1 MAEEYSNQNAKKVL
15 VADSDPAV
23 LQAMKDQLQAIG
35 FHATVVDTDT
45 MATEHLR
52 SEMFAAVVVDHDLSG
67 EGKGLDLLAQ
77 VKEIQPDTSRLML
90 ASGVSIDEM
99 TRIAS
104 KGLVFRYLTKPWMTN
119 DMKVAILNASERY
132 CLRKEIEAQENRIQ
146 TLTDKLQVAEKS
158 VTQANA
164 NLAATDEDGDAA
176 SGEAPAATPRVAVS
190 FSSDE
195 EDIALTAMNRMLYT
209 FHPNLGNTALRA
221 KALCATIA
229 DALGLSETDAH
240 TLDLAAQ
247 THDIGLMNSEIGMVR
262 RWMRSPAKCSPEEME
277 VIRKHP
283 EIAEE
288 TLLALHESYAPVAKI
303 VRHHHENWDGTGY
316 PDKLKG
322 ETIPRLSRL
331 LAPVIYYCNQNMAD
345 MQLIREMETELADRV
360 FDPDAVRTL
369 VQAVPLTRMP
379 RGEREILLIELK
391 PGMELA
397 RPIFNTNNM
406 KLLDAG
412 LILEEKHVNKVHSI
426 NNMTPINPLCL
437 VYC

>member
-146 TLTDKLQVAEKS
+146 TLTDKLQVA
-158 VTQANA
+158 
-164 NLAATDEDGDAA
+164 
-176 SGEAPAATPRVAVS
+176 
-190 FSSDE
+190 
-195 EDIALTAMNRMLYT
+195 
-209 FHPNLGNTALRA
+209 
-221 KALCATIA
+221 
-229 DALGLSETDAH
+229 
-240 TLDLAAQ
+240 
-247 THDIGLMNSEIGMVR
+247 
-262 RWMRSPAKCSPEEME
+262 
-277 VIRKHP
+277 
-283 EIAEE
+283 
-288 TLLALHESYAPVAKI
+288 
-303 VRHHHENWDGTGY
+303 
-316 PDKLKG
+316 
-322 ETIPRLSRL
+322 
-331 LAPVIYYCNQNMAD
+331 
-345 MQLIREMETELADRV
+345 
-360 FDPDAVRTL
+360 
-369 VQAVPLTRMP
+369 
-379 RGEREILLIELK
+379 
-391 PGMELA
+391 
-397 RPIFNTNNM
+397 
-406 KLLDAG
+406 
-412 LILEEKHVNKVHSI
+412 
-426 NNMTPINPLCL
+426 
-437 VYC
+437 

>member
-146 TLTDKLQVAEKS
+146 TLTDKLQVAEQS
-158 VTQANA
+158 VNQANA
-164 NLAATDEDGDAA
+164 NLAATNEDGDAA
-176 SGEAPAATPRVAVS
+176 SGEAPAATPRAAVS
-190 FSSDE
+190 FS
-195 EDIALTAMNRMLYT
+195 
-209 FHPNLGNTALRA
+209 
-221 KALCATIA
+221 
-229 DALGLSETDAH
+229 LS
-240 TLDLAAQ
+240 
-247 THDIGLMNSEIGMVR
+247 
-262 RWMRSPAKCSPEEME
+262 
-277 VIRKHP
+277 
-283 EIAEE
+283 
-288 TLLALHESYAPVAKI
+288 
-303 VRHHHENWDGTGY
+303 
-316 PDKLKG
+316 
-322 ETIPRLSRL
+322 
-331 LAPVIYYCNQNMAD
+331 
-345 MQLIREMETELADRV
+345 LIH
-360 FDPDAVRTL
+360 
-369 VQAVPLTRMP
+369 
-379 RGEREILLIELK
+379 I
-391 PGMELA
+391 
-397 RPIFNTNNM
+397 
-406 KLLDAG
+406 
-412 LILEEKHVNKVHSI
+412 
-426 NNMTPINPLCL
+426 
-437 VYC
+437 